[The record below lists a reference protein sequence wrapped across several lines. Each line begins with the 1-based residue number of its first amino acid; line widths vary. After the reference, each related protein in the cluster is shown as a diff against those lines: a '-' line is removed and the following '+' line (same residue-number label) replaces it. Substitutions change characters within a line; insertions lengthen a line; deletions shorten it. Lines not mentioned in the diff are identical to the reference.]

1 MPTIIN
7 ALFDGVRPQYLD
19 TLGGLK
25 PLAGG
30 RLIFCNAGTSTPKA
44 IYSNAFDRLT
54 PLTNPLILDADG
66 YVPEGGVWLGDGTYK
81 VFWQRRLNPDQMPEA
96 WGDLWETDNILGV
109 NTALNG
115 SDGLNVVY
123 LDTVSDLQNLDPAG
137 IDLIGVTGYYT
148 PNDFGGVRWF
158 KWYEA
163 SAQTADNGMIF
174 ARTAFPAI
182 GRFIG
187 VLNGTDYIPASWYG
201 ATSAAPYPVNSR
213 LLALQTY
220 CANNKK
226 TMFLQG
232 GTHYLDNDLTLNIN
246 GDLILDVGVVFRREA
261 SAPPVIQINITP
273 LGLNINGAE
282 RINYSSDELIKV
294 MPITPIDLLPE
305 WWGGNLNAL
314 ASSGSKG
321 RVIFT
326 QSYSATGTASV
337 SLISFECYFKT
348 GTYISSTLSAGY
360 TVSFGKISCDDD
372 AKYVFRQISG
382 EAYPFRFYDDFY
394 ARLLLS
400 DYNLYTDS
408 IHQTIC
414 RSASANGTRIAD
426 VIYDFSLGL
435 YENTTKTNYT
445 NLVNVIYSK
454 DDATSLGT
462 NTRYKLYANSFDG
475 STFVNQS
482 NPIQPVPNGDLL
494 VSWYDFRYGANST
507 QSANN
512 ANIFYELTWNAV
524 ENGLM
529 IDGEGLAIKFDGNT
543 SPQISGVGDFLEM
556 KNMNLH
562 SNYIVDLKTTTIGNA
577 QFQNVSILDSK
588 LSCTIKFLEGDGFL
602 VTNCQFTYGGI
613 ECDDNVYISNNRFYG
628 SAISNST
635 GINVHIL
642 NNYYKAQVNDT
653 SFIYIGATLEPQ
665 NWEVKGNTFIPL
677 NGGVAKM
684 INVGARTSTIFNS
697 LITCSDNFGGY
708 EFDTKISYRGV
719 LDIVELGAIRNFPI
733 TRSVYFCIGAGTSYA
748 KSYKSLTVQKQEG
761 SGTES
766 FYIGHGNVNAGGWVR
781 WDDVT
786 DKFYYVDTPSF
797 ADQEAIVTI
806 EFSAFY

>member
-1 MPTIIN
+1 M
-7 ALFDGVRPQYLD
+7 
-19 TLGGLK
+19 
-25 PLAGG
+25 
-30 RLIFCNAGTSTPKA
+30 IFCNAGTSTPKA
-44 IYSNAFDRLT
+44 IYSSAFDRLT

-66 YVPEGGVWLGDGTYK
+66 YVPEGGVWLGDGSYK
-81 VFWQRRLNPDQMPEA
+81 VFWQRRLNPGQMPEA

-109 NTALNG
+109 NTSISSG
-115 SDGLNVVY
+115 SGLNVIY
-123 LDTVSDLQNLDPAG
+123 LDTVSDLQNLDPTG

-163 SAQTADNGMIF
+163 SIQATDNGMIF
-174 ARTAFPAI
+174 ARTIAPSV

-201 ATSAAPYPVNSR
+201 ATSGAPYPVNSR

-220 CANNKK
+220 CTNNKK

-232 GTHYLDNDLTLNIN
+232 GTYYLDNDLTLNIN

-261 SAPPVIQINITP
+261 SAPATIQINITP

-282 RINYSSDELIKV
+282 RINYSNNELIKV
-294 MPITPIDLLPE
+294 MPTTPIDLLPE

-337 SLISFECYFKT
+337 SLLSFECYFKT
-348 GTYISSTLSAGY
+348 GTYISSTLSTGY
-360 TVSFGKISCDDD
+360 TISFGKISCDDD

-382 EAYPFRFYDDFY
+382 EAHPFRFYDDFY

-400 DYNLYTDS
+400 DYNLYTDA

-414 RSASANGTRIAD
+414 RSASANGTRIVN
-426 VIYDFSLGL
+426 VIYDFYLGL

-454 DDATSLGT
+454 YDATSLGT

-475 STFVNQS
+475 SAFVNQS
-482 NPIQPVPNGDLL
+482 NPIQPVPNGDIL

-524 ENGLM
+524 ANGLM

-543 SPQISGVGDFLEM
+543 SPQTSGVGDFLSM
-556 KNMNLH
+556 KNMNIY
-562 SNYIVDLKTTTIGNA
+562 SNYIINLKTTIIGNA
-577 QFQNVSILDSK
+577 QFTNVSILDSK
-588 LSCTIKFLEGDGFL
+588 FSAGGSAQVCTIKFLEGDGFL
-602 VTNCQFTYGGI
+602 VNNCQLTYTFV
-613 ECDDNVYISNNRFYG
+613 ECDDGAYIVKNRLY
-628 SAISNST
+628 SSSISNST
-635 GINVHIL
+635 GSNVHIL
-642 NNYYKAQVNDT
+642 YNYYKAQINDT
-653 SFIYIGATLEPQ
+653 SLIYIGATLEPQ
-665 NWEVKGNTFIPL
+665 QWEVKGNTFIPL
-677 NGGVAKM
+677 SGGTAKM
-684 INVGARTSTIFNS
+684 FNVGGRTSTIFNS
-697 LITCSDNFGGY
+697 SITCSDNFGGY
-708 EFDTKISYRGV
+708 EFDTKISYRGA
-719 LDIVELGAIRNFPI
+719 LSTLEIGALYNFQIVRL
-733 TRSVYFCIGAGTSYA
+733 VYFCTGVGTSYE
-748 KSYKSLTVQKQEG
+748 KSFKSLTVQKQEG
-761 SGTES
+761 NGTEL

-786 DKFYYVDTPSF
+786 DKFYYVDTPAF
-797 ADQEAIVTI
+797 ANQEAIVTI